1 MKKTI
6 CLLLALVF
14 LAFSLSS
21 CSKPVNFIGVEPL
34 CLAELDGEM
43 YFLSYYISKN
53 YKIDFDNKTMSL
65 VENEELAMKALDV
78 LKEAGDS
85 NIYYCQM
92 PSDCCYTGTGDTD
105 KYHPDQA
112 GAQRMADTLAA
123 FIETNVLK

>member
-1 MKKTI
+1 MIKKRGKTMKKTI

-65 VENEELAMKALDV
+65 VENEEIAKL
-78 LKEAGDS
+78 
-85 NIYYCQM
+85 NHIR
-92 PSDCCYTGTGDTD
+92 CCRV
-105 KYHPDQA
+105 A
-112 GAQRMADTLAA
+112 
-123 FIETNVLK
+123 